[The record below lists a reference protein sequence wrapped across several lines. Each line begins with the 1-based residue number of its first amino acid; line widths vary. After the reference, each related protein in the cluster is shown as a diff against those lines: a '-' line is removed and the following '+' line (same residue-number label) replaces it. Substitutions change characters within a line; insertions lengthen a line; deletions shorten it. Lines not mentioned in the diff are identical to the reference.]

1 MQEQK
6 YMSFCVILP
15 KQQPFF
21 RIHPQV
27 MLQKSSA
34 CGELPEQLW
43 RSEAGAVVLTRQS
56 GDPLVEIYMTRLFP
70 GSFGRN
76 LTKHQGDVW

>member
-1 MQEQK
+1 
-6 YMSFCVILP
+6 MSFCVILP
-15 KQQPFF
+15 KQQPFL

-27 MLQKSSA
+27 MLTKSSA

-43 RSEAGAVVLTRQS
+43 RSEAGAVVLTRQPV
-56 GDPLVEIYMTRLFP
+56 DPLVEIYMTRLFL

-76 LTKHQGDVW
+76 MTKHWGDVW